1 MSGAVLRSPTAL
13 WEADAV
19 SVTELLVAVVIAVGI
34 AGIIVPVLP
43 GTILVLGA
51 VLVWALEIG
60 TSTGWVVFALCATLL
75 VGGSVVKYLVPGR
88 RLKAS
93 GVPHRTLLVGALLA
107 FVGFFVVPVVGMF
120 IGFLLG
126 VYLAERA
133 RVGAAQAWPSTVSAL
148 KAVGVSILIELL
160 AAFLAAVTWAVGV
173 AVT

>member
-1 MSGAVLRSPTAL
+1 MSA
-13 WEADAV
+13 
-19 SVTELLVAVVIAVGI
+19 TEIVVAFVIAVGI

-51 VLVWALEIG
+51 ILVWALDVA

-75 VGGSVVKYLVPGR
+75 VAGSVVKYLVPGR
-88 RLKAS
+88 RLRAS

-120 IGFLLG
+120 IGFVLG
-126 VYLAERA
+126 VYVAERA
-133 RVGAAQAWPSTVSAL
+133 RVGAAAAWPSTVHAL
-148 KAVGVSILIELL
+148 KAVGVSILIELV

-173 AVT
+173 VVT

>member
-1 MSGAVLRSPTAL
+1 MSA
-13 WEADAV
+13 
-19 SVTELLVAVVIAVGI
+19 TELLVAVLIAVGI

-51 VLVWALEIG
+51 ILVWALEVG
-60 TSTGWVVFALCATLL
+60 TSTGWLVFAVCATLL

-107 FVGFFVVPVVGMF
+107 FVGFFVIPLVGMF
-120 IGFLLG
+120 VGFVLG

-133 RVGAAQAWPSTVSAL
+133 RVGAAGAWPSTLGAL
-148 KAVGVSILIELL
+148 RAVGVSILIELV
-160 AAFLAAVTWAVGV
+160 AAFLAALTWVVGV
-173 AVT
+173 VAT